1 VQGNMGKM
9 MKQIQKM
16 QNDMLRMQEEIKSR
30 TLEATSGGG
39 VVRVVVNGQKEVES
53 LFIDPQAVDPDDLEM
68 LQDMVVAAVNEGLRK
83 VEEMIAEEMKKI
95 TGGMNLPPGLF

>member
-53 LFIDPQAVDPDDLEM
+53 LFIDPQAVDPEDLEM

>member
-53 LFIDPQAVDPDDLEM
+53 LFIDPRL
-68 LQDMVVAAVNEGLRK
+68 
-83 VEEMIAEEMKKI
+83 
-95 TGGMNLPPGLF
+95 

>member
-16 QNDMLRMQEEIKSR
+16 QNDMLKMQEEIKSR

-39 VVRVVVNGQKEVES
+39 VVRVVVTGQKEVES
-53 LFIDPQAVDPDDLEM
+53 LFIDPQAVDLEDLEM

>member
-1 VQGNMGKM
+1 MQGNMGKM

-39 VVRVVVNGQKEVES
+39 AVRVVVNGQKEVES
-53 LFIDPQAVDPDDLEM
+53 LFIDPQAVDPEDLEM

-95 TGGMNLPPGLF
+95 TGGINLPPGLF

>member
-1 VQGNMGKM
+1 
-9 MKQIQKM
+9 
-16 QNDMLRMQEEIKSR
+16 
-30 TLEATSGGG
+30 
-39 VVRVVVNGQKEVES
+39 
-53 LFIDPQAVDPDDLEM
+53 M

>member
-53 LFIDPQAVDPDDLEM
+53 LFIDPQAVDLEDLEM